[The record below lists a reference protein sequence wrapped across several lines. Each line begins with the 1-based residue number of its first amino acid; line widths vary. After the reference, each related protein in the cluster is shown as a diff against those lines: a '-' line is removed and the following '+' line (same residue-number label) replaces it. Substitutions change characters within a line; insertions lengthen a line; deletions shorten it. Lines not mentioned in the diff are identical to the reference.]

1 MNSYKPSTCK
11 RHIFLILLATFAL
24 PTISNAETY
33 NFRVI
38 FAEVPASEAIR
49 AGDADAAIEILENRV
64 MDAATQYVADERAT
78 LCALYIVKRML
89 APARKMCQFAVETEQ
104 SEVAYNN
111 RGVLRAHLGDATGAL
126 EDFERAKGLP
136 GEQQSYIEDLE
147 SADTHLI
154 ASSNYSVG
162 IRFSVRR
169 AQIGQSLAG
178 IVHGARV
185 EELGN

>member
-1 MNSYKPSTCK
+1 
-11 RHIFLILLATFAL
+11 
-24 PTISNAETY
+24 
-33 NFRVI
+33 
-38 FAEVPASEAIR
+38 
-49 AGDADAAIEILENRV
+49 
-64 MDAATQYVADERAT
+64 
-78 LCALYIVKRML
+78 ML